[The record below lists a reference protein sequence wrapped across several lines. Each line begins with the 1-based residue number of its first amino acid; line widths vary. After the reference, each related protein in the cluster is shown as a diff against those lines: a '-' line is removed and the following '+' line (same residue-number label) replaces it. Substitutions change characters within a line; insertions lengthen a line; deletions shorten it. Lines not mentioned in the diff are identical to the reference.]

1 MTLIFKRNTLGLLI
15 GSYYLPTGVFA
26 ILSNISYFIRP
37 DIVSGR
43 MGLLLIL
50 LLISSNVYNCLNA
63 PNSRGISYIEI
74 WLLGAQGTI
83 LGAIF
88 EYGIILAWKHHSKKL
103 GTENLDEKIKILG
116 INFKKKIQLCG
127 EDFLFLSLF
136 IFSDTVSFIISCLFW
151 LFFNIHYWTIWTT

>member
-1 MTLIFKRNTLGLLI
+1 MILIFKRNTLSLLI

-26 ILSNISYFIRP
+26 ILSNISYFVSP

-43 MGLLLIL
+43 MGFLLIL

-63 PNSRGISYIEI
+63 PNGRGISYIEI

-116 INFKKKIQLCG
+116 IDFKKKYGFVERIFNFFYSLYFQIQSVL
-127 EDFLFLSLF
+127 
-136 IFSDTVSFIISCLFW
+136 
-151 LFFNIHYWTIWTT
+151 